1 MHVNL
6 SSLKSGF
13 RLATQDETGAFTRE
27 YRKWSSMHRR
37 CYDPRHP
44 AYKHYGGR
52 GLEVCDRWRGSA
64 GYTNFVTDLGLCPPG
79 LTLERIDNDKG
90 YSPENCKWAT
100 WKEQA
105 ANRRQRKPDPNSLR
119 QRSIAAGLPYLLVV
133 LRVRRGWT
141 EERALTTPRLKR
153 GGQSMAFRIAY
164 PLSTKQ

>member
-6 SSLKSGF
+6 TSVGTGF
-13 RLATQDETGAFTRE
+13 RLKTQDENGKFTRE

-52 GLEVCDRWRGSA
+52 GLEVCDRWRGSQ

-79 LTLERIDNDKG
+79 LTLERINNNAG

-100 WKEQA
+100 WLEQA
-105 ANRRQRKPDPNSLR
+105 SNRRRNGPPVDPNSLR
-119 QRSIAAGLPYLLVV
+119 QRAIAAGLPYMLVA
-133 LRVRRGWT
+133 LRVNRGWT
-141 EERALTTPRLKR
+141 PERALTTPILKR
-153 GGQSMAFRIAY
+153 GGQPLAFRTAH
-164 PLSTKQ
+164 LL